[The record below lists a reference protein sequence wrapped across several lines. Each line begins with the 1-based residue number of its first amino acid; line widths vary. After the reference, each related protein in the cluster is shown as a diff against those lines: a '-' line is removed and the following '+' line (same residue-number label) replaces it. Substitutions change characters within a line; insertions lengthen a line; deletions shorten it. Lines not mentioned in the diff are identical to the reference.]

1 MREVE
6 RRVNVMGGTVLL
18 DNAHIAEMTP
28 ARHAEGMDR
37 SIDLFGVSS
46 SARCIGRKLSFVL
59 GFLGFLACSTV
70 AFAQAKGGVN
80 LIRDAEIEATLHQMI
95 NPILDAAG
103 ISAGSV
109 NIYIVKDKQLNAFVA
124 GGQNLFLNTGLLQ
137 RTEHPGQ
144 LAGVIAHEVGHIA
157 GGHLSR
163 VGTAQSR
170 AAAEVILATVL
181 GAAAAVAGAPA
192 LGTAII
198 TGGQTYAQGEYLSFS
213 RSQEQA
219 ADQAA
224 ISYLDRLDL
233 SPEGLAEFFHI
244 LDEQN
249 LLTTQNNPYLR
260 SHPLTRDRLRFV
272 EAKVAEQA
280 GNETGFPTIW
290 NLGHQRMVVK
300 LEAFLD
306 DPRRTLEKF
315 KGDAL
320 TDRYARAIGYYRL
333 PDLEKAVAEID
344 GLIDDFP
351 EDPYFHELKGQML
364 FENGR
369 VDAAIEPYREAVR
382 LEPAALLR
390 IGLAKALIE
399 SGDVEAG
406 RQAIEQLQAAVSNE
420 PTNAGAWRLLGIA
433 QGRAGEEGEAS
444 LSLAEWALL
453 TGKPD
458 DAKLHARRAEG
469 RIGPNDPGW
478 YQLQDILRVIE
489 ES

>member
-1 MREVE
+1 MLDVE
-6 RRVNVMGGTVLL
+6 RGVNVRGGTVLL
-18 DNAHIAEMTP
+18 DNALIIENALDP
-28 ARHAEGMDR
+28 RQPCPGRSLGAQIGMSCR
-37 SIDLFGVSS
+37 KTASLLGI
-46 SARCIGRKLSFVL
+46 IGL
-59 GFLGFLACSTV
+59 LACSGATL
-70 AFAQAKGGVN
+70 AEAKGGVN
-80 LIRDAEIEATLHQMI
+80 LIRDAEIEKTLHNI
-95 NPILDAAG
+95 TNPILQAAG
-103 ISAGSV
+103 ITPEAV
-109 NIYIVKDKQLNAFVA
+109 NLYIVRDKRLNAFVA
-124 GGQNLFLNTGLLQ
+124 GGQNLFINTGLLQ

-170 AAAEVILATVL
+170 ATAEVILATVL
-181 GAAAAVAGAPA
+181 GAAAAIAGAPA

-198 TGGQTYAQGEYLSFS
+198 TGGQTLAQSEFLSFS

-224 ISYLDRLDL
+224 ISYLSRLDQ
-233 SPEGLAEFFHI
+233 SPQGLAEFFHI

-249 LLTTQNNPYLR
+249 LLTVSDNPYVR
-260 SHPLTRDRLRFV
+260 SHPLTRDRIRFV
-272 EAKVAEQA
+272 EAKVVEV
-280 GNETGFPTIW
+280 GNDPGDFPKAWEI
-290 NLGHQRMVVK
+290 GHERMVVK
-300 LEAFLD
+300 LKAFLG
-306 DPRRTLEKF
+306 DPRRALDEF
-315 KGDAL
+315 SGDAL
-320 TDRYARAIGYYRL
+320 TDRYARAIAYYRL
-333 PDLEKAVAEID
+333 PDLKMAVAEID
-344 GLIDDFP
+344 GLIEEFP
-351 EDPYFHELKGQML
+351 TDPYFHELKGQML

-369 VDAAIEPYREAVR
+369 VDAAIAPYREAVR
-382 LEPAALLR
+382 LDSSALLR

-399 SGDVEAG
+399 SGDAQAG
-406 RQAIEQLQAAVSNE
+406 FEAIEQLEAAVSRE

-453 TGKPD
+453 TGKHE
-458 DAKLHARRAEG
+458 DAKLHAKRAEG